1 MKHIWNQIKYFVK
14 NEILDRP
21 WRTGFLINAVVTI
34 SIWTAHCE
42 YEKLSIKHINIL
54 ENANRSLMNEQL
66 DLLEQLRDNF
76 VQNTNSIGNISIQR
90 YFLKQQELQ
99 LNEQETIYLSE
110 FESLR
115 KEEEE
120 LLSKLKDR
128 YGDGQIDINEGT
140 FIPS

>member
-66 DLLEQLRDNF
+66 DLLE
-76 VQNTNSIGNISIQR
+76 TNKLLGAEYERLVDENQIFSSMLAEIENEPGGHKM
-90 YFLKQQELQ
+90 LK
-99 LNEQETIYLSE
+99 
-110 FESLR
+110 
-115 KEEEE
+115 
-120 LLSKLKDR
+120 KLYK
-128 YGDGQIDINEGT
+128 QTNQ
-140 FIPS
+140 

>member
-1 MKHIWNQIKYFVK
+1 MKHIWNQIKYFIK

-66 DLLEQLRDNF
+66 DILE
-76 VQNTNSIGNISIQR
+76 TNK
-90 YFLKQQELQ
+90 FLGEAYDALERENQIFSSMLAEIE
-99 LNEQETIYLSE
+99 NEPGGHKML
-110 FESLR
+110 
-115 KEEEE
+115 K
-120 LLSKLKDR
+120 KL
-128 YGDGQIDINEGT
+128 YNQVNQ
-140 FIPS
+140 